1 MMIFKN
7 SLLFCFLFLILQ
19 FSYSQNIDKNPPKYN
34 YIKAI
39 LSTDGN
45 QKLMEMLGFFNPFY
59 NDASKPA
66 VMQMS
71 FIESGKGSGEQ
82 VDPIFFD
89 SLGYVYIKSDEGY
102 IKTFFDTVLFPV
114 IPFLSQAD
122 EFKSDVD
129 VELGIDPLPDSWPLL
144 SLVTKY
150 NIGHFEGKDHIAKKD
165 EFMLDDVGLI
175 WTRFSA
181 VDPEHL
187 GNRIA
192 FDSYGRLIMIQTP
205 QGIIKYTYF
214 YSEETL
220 LHDFPMFAKHEPNMG
235 EMMVG
240 LLIGLLGGLG
250 G

>member
-1 MMIFKN
+1 MSFKT
-7 SLLFCFLFLILQ
+7 LLIVFLLVTTMP
-19 FSYSQNIDKNPPKYN
+19 FSFSQEIDKNPPKYN
-34 YIKAI
+34 YIKAS
-39 LSTDGN
+39 LLTDGN
-45 QKLMEMLGFFNPFY
+45 HKLMEMLGFFNPFSD
-59 NDASKPA
+59 DASKPA
-66 VMQMS
+66 VMKMS
-71 FIESGKGSGEQ
+71 FFESGKGSGEQ

-102 IKTFFDTVLFPV
+102 IKTFFDTVLFPI

-165 EFMLDDVGLI
+165 EFILDDVGLI

-205 QGIIKYTYF
+205 QGTIKYTYF
-214 YSEETL
+214 YSEESL
-220 LHDFPMFAKHEPNMG
+220 LSDFPMFAKHEPNMG

-240 LLIGLLGGLG
+240 LLIALLGGLG